1 MIYYVMYL
9 IGWARGLIWRAP
21 DVAKAQPFTTS
32 TSTRTSP
39 IEIGAAY
46 LDTRELGYTTLHFF
60 TLLRKR
66 GLLRRLLTITPLGDN
81 HATRRRASRFE
92 YPHTPAFKTDIYTIN
107 NRDNIPSRSHGFD
120 TTRGDER

>member
-46 LDTRELGYTTLHFF
+46 LDTRELGQLTLFYAPPHFV
-60 TLLRKR
+60 
-66 GLLRRLLTITPLGDN
+66 
-81 HATRRRASRFE
+81 
-92 YPHTPAFKTDIYTIN
+92 DIYK
-107 NRDNIPSRSHGFD
+107 SSA
-120 TTRGDER
+120 

>member
-46 LDTRELGYTTLHFF
+46 LDTRELGLHQLTLFYAPPQTRTSKETAYHHS
-60 TLLRKR
+60 TGRQSCNTATSIKTR
-66 GLLRRLLTITPLGDN
+66 ISTYPGLQDRHLHYQQPR
-81 HATRRRASRFE
+81 
-92 YPHTPAFKTDIYTIN
+92 
-107 NRDNIPSRSHGFD
+107 
-120 TTRGDER
+120 

>member
-46 LDTRELGYTTLHFF
+46 LDKRELGLHH
-60 TLLRKR
+60 
-66 GLLRRLLTITPLGDN
+66 LTVVLSSP
-81 HATRRRASRFE
+81 
-92 YPHTPAFKTDIYTIN
+92 
-107 NRDNIPSRSHGFD
+107 
-120 TTRGDER
+120 

>member
-46 LDTRELGYTTLHFF
+46 LDTRELGLHH
-60 TLLRKR
+60 
-66 GLLRRLLTITPLGDN
+66 LT
-81 HATRRRASRFE
+81 
-92 YPHTPAFKTDIYTIN
+92 KTETGSMPSVMTGK
-107 NRDNIPSRSHGFD
+107 NRSFP
-120 TTRGDER
+120 

>member
-46 LDTRELGYTTLHFF
+46 LDKRELGLHNLINALPKIP
-60 TLLRKR
+60 LLGAIVSCVLGIAKSVEVPF
-66 GLLRRLLTITPLGDN
+66 LLPC
-81 HATRRRASRFE
+81 
-92 YPHTPAFKTDIYTIN
+92 
-107 NRDNIPSRSHGFD
+107 
-120 TTRGDER
+120 

>member
-46 LDTRELGYTTLHFF
+46 LDTRELGLHHLILDLTDF
-60 TLLRKR
+60 
-66 GLLRRLLTITPLGDN
+66 RRLD
-81 HATRRRASRFE
+81 
-92 YPHTPAFKTDIYTIN
+92 
-107 NRDNIPSRSHGFD
+107 RDSTQCLVIMLPSPDSVVKPGLSTSVKFFFHRN
-120 TTRGDER
+120 

>member
-46 LDTRELGYTTLHFF
+46 LDTRELGLYALTTGLVKKQLQKAIGGAVR
-60 TLLRKR
+60 TALEYVDGQLAGVRDQMAEAKASEDRGRRDVLREQ
-66 GLLRRLLTITPLGDN
+66 L
-81 HATRRRASRFE
+81 ARRRKLDCSLSAQ
-92 YPHTPAFKTDIYTIN
+92 
-107 NRDNIPSRSHGFD
+107 
-120 TTRGDER
+120 

>member
-46 LDTRELGYTTLHFF
+46 LDTRELGLHH
-60 TLLRKR
+60 
-66 GLLRRLLTITPLGDN
+66 LTSAHSQQAIFIGM
-81 HATRRRASRFE
+81 A
-92 YPHTPAFKTDIYTIN
+92 
-107 NRDNIPSRSHGFD
+107 
-120 TTRGDER
+120 

>member
-46 LDTRELGYTTLHFF
+46 LDTRELGLHHLTHGIF
-60 TLLRKR
+60 LL
-66 GLLRRLLTITPLGDN
+66 GFLDLALLTSFVELFESGRLLQQ
-81 HATRRRASRFE
+81 
-92 YPHTPAFKTDIYTIN
+92 
-107 NRDNIPSRSHGFD
+107 
-120 TTRGDER
+120 

>member
-46 LDTRELGYTTLHFF
+46 LDTRELGLHHFI
-60 TLLRKR
+60 
-66 GLLRRLLTITPLGDN
+66 RRLQVARGIRSISLE
-81 HATRRRASRFE
+81 HHVEFE
-92 YPHTPAFKTDIYTIN
+92 DVKT
-107 NRDNIPSRSHGFD
+107 GL
-120 TTRGDER
+120 ER

>member
-46 LDTRELGYTTLHFF
+46 LDTCELGLHHLTDTSKGESCTNRTAALAFASTTIRIRECNV
-60 TLLRKR
+60 TLQWR
-66 GLLRRLLTITPLGDN
+66 GTGFNFLYMTESYAAHGGYINRYSRYGDC
-81 HATRRRASRFE
+81 
-92 YPHTPAFKTDIYTIN
+92 
-107 NRDNIPSRSHGFD
+107 HGPI
-120 TTRGDER
+120 